1 MLPKSFRNLTA
12 ELEKLPN
19 IGPKAAERLALYLA
33 NLTPS
38 ESSKLENAIKNLH
51 QKIKK
56 CRQCFNL
63 SEEDLCDICQNKNRD
78 KTKICVIENA
88 LDIIPIEKTNL
99 YNGLYHVLE
108 GTILPRR
115 GMGPDQLKIK
125 ELINRIKKDGI
136 KEIILGINPTTDG
149 DITALYLVKSL
160 KSFGIKITR
169 LARGLPT
176 GGNLEYAD
184 ELTLSAAIRD
194 RHEL

>member
-1 MLPKSFRNLTA
+1 MLPKSFQNLTA

-19 IGPKAAERLALYLA
+19 IGPKAAERLALYLV
-33 NLTPS
+33 NLNPAEHT
-38 ESSKLENAIKNLH
+38 KLENAIKNLH

-56 CRQCFNL
+56 CRECFNL
-63 SEEDLCDICQNKNRD
+63 AEEELCEICQNKNRD
-78 KTKICVIENA
+78 QTKICVIENA
-88 LDIIPIEKTNL
+88 LDIIPIERTNL
-99 YNGLYHVLE
+99 YSGLYHILE

-115 GMGPDQLKIK
+115 GLGPDQLKIK
-125 ELINRIKKDGI
+125 ELANRIKKDGV

-149 DITALYLVKSL
+149 DITSLYLLKTLKPLGVKV
-160 KSFGIKITR
+160 TR

>member
-19 IGPKAAERLALYLA
+19 IGPKAAERLALYLI
-33 NLTPS
+33 NLNS
-38 ESSKLENAIKNLH
+38 AESAKLENAIKNLR
-51 QKIKK
+51 QNIKK
-56 CRQCFNL
+56 CRKCFNL
-63 SEEDLCDICQNKNRD
+63 AEEELCEICQNKDRD
-78 KTKICVIENA
+78 QTKICVVENA

-99 YNGLYHVLE
+99 YNGLYHILE

-115 GMGPDQLKIK
+115 SMGPDQLKIK
-125 ELINRIKKDGI
+125 ELEARIESDGI

-149 DITALYLVKSL
+149 DITALYLLKSL
-160 KSFGIKITR
+160 KPLGIKITR